1 MSHMNVLRSSIIS
14 IFMLSI
20 SGAAFASDE
29 LPGREEMWKIIQQ
42 QQKQIDALMSQQKLS
57 DAKIDE
63 TVSMVEATADAVD
76 QKKTVRASKTHI
88 GGYGELHYNNLE
100 DTSSGTDKNEI
111 DFHRFVLFF
120 GHEFNE
126 KTRFFSELELEHSIA
141 GDGKKGEIELEQAY
155 IEHDMTTRLSG
166 KAGLF
171 MLPVGILNETH
182 EPNTFYG
189 VERNQVEKNIIPT
202 TWWAGGLGLT
212 GKLGRGWSWDT
223 TVTSGLNT
231 SAEDKYK
238 PRSGRQK
245 VSKAV
250 ANNGALTGR
259 LKWTGLPGLELAATL
274 QYQDD
279 ITQGNDPQAGA
290 ATLAETHVVIERGAF
305 GLRALYAQWNL
316 DGDGPASIGAD
327 NQYGWY
333 LEPAWR
339 INQAFGLFARY
350 EQWDNA
356 AGGQADSRYAQSSLG
371 ANYWLNEHVVFK
383 FDLQDQSAPEGAKE
397 LDGFNLGVGYQ
408 F

>member
-1 MSHMNVLRSSIIS
+1 MNRPLPLFVSLIL
-14 IFMLSI
+14 LSL
-20 SGAAFASDE
+20 AANAVAAGDMPS
-29 LPGREEMWKIIQQ
+29 REEMWQIIQQ
-42 QQKQIDALMSQQKLS
+42 QQKQIDALMSQQKTS
-57 DAKIDE
+57 DARIEE
-63 TVSMVEATADAVD
+63 TVSIVEATADAVD
-76 QKKTVRASKTHI
+76 QKQTAGVSKSHI

-100 DTSSGTDKNEI
+100 DKTSGTKKNEI

-141 GDGKKGEIELEQAY
+141 GDGKNGEIELEQAY
-155 IEHDMTTRLSG
+155 IEHDLSASLSG

-171 MLPVGILNETH
+171 LLPVGILNETH

-212 GKLGRGWSWDT
+212 GHFGNGWTWDAAA
-223 TVTSGLNT
+223 TSGLKT
-231 SAEDKYK
+231 SEEDSYK
-238 PRSGRQK
+238 PRNGRQK

-259 LKWTGLPGLELAATL
+259 LKWTGLPGLELAASL
-274 QYQDD
+274 QYLED
-279 ITQGNDPQAGA
+279 ITQGEDPLAGA
-290 ATLAETHVVIERGAF
+290 ATLAETHAVLERGAF

-316 DGDGPASIGAD
+316 DGEGPASIGAD
-327 NQYGWY
+327 KQYGWY
-333 LEPAWR
+333 IEPSWR

-350 EQWDNA
+350 EQWDNTVVA
-356 AGGQADSRYAQSSLG
+356 QADSQYIQTSLG

-383 FDLQDQSAPEGAKE
+383 LDLQDQDAPEGAKE

>member
-1 MSHMNVLRSSIIS
+1 MNIFRSLLLTSC
-14 IFMLSI
+14 MLSI
-20 SGAAFASDE
+20 NSGALAQDD
-29 LPGREEMWKIIQQ
+29 LPSREEMWKIIQQ
-42 QQKQIDALMSQQKLS
+42 QQKQIDALMTQQKS
-57 DAKIDE
+57 SVAKIEE

-76 QKKTVRASKTHI
+76 QKQATSVSKTHI
-88 GGYGELHYNNLE
+88 GGYAELHYNNLE
-100 DTSSGTDKNEI
+100 DQTSGVKKNEI

-141 GDGKKGEIELEQAY
+141 GDGKNGEIELEQAY
-155 IEHDMTTRLSG
+155 IEHDMTASLSG

-171 MLPVGILNETH
+171 LLPVGILNETH

-212 GKLGRGWSWDT
+212 GRFGSGWSYDAAA
-223 TVTSGLNT
+223 TSGLNT
-231 SAEDKYK
+231 SAADDYK
-238 PRSGRQK
+238 PRNGRQK

-259 LKWTGLPGLELAATL
+259 LKWTGLPGLELTASL

-279 ITQGNDPQAGA
+279 ITQGNDPLAGA
-290 ATLAETHVVIERGAF
+290 ATLAETHIVLQRGAF

-316 DGDGPASIGAD
+316 DGEGPASIGAD
-327 NQYGWY
+327 KQLGWY
-333 LEPAWR
+333 IEPAWR
-339 INQAFGLFARY
+339 INQAIGLFARY
-350 EQWDNA
+350 EQWDNT
-356 AGGQADSRYAQSSLG
+356 AGAHFDSQYAQSSIG

-383 FDLQDQSAPEGAKE
+383 FDLQDQDAPEGAKE

>member
-1 MSHMNVLRSSIIS
+1 MNVFHSLFIS
-14 IFMLSI
+14 IFMLGI
-20 SGAAFASDE
+20 SGAAFAKDE
-29 LPGREEMWKIIQQ
+29 LPGREEMWKIIQL
-42 QQKQIDALMSQQKLS
+42 QQKQIDALMSQQKIS

-76 QKKTVRASKTHI
+76 LKQTTSASKTHI

-100 DTSSGTDKNEI
+100 DTSSGTDKSEI

-120 GHEFNE
+120 GHEFNHQ
-126 KTRFFSELELEHSIA
+126 TRFFSELELEHSIA

-155 IEHDMTTRLSG
+155 IEHDLTTRLSA

-171 MLPVGILNETH
+171 LLPVGILNETH
-182 EPNTFYG
+182 EPNSFYG

-212 GKLGRGWSWDT
+212 GKFGRGWSWDT
-223 TVTSGLNT
+223 TATSGLNT
-231 SAEDKYK
+231 SVEDSYK

-259 LKWTGLPGLELAATL
+259 LKWTGQAGLELAATL

-279 ITQGNDPQAGA
+279 ITQGIDPLAGA
-290 ATLAETHVVIERGAF
+290 ATLAETHAVLERGAF

-327 NQYGWY
+327 KQYGWY
-333 LEPAWR
+333 IEPAWR

-356 AGGQADSRYAQSSLG
+356 AGGQADSQYAQSSLG